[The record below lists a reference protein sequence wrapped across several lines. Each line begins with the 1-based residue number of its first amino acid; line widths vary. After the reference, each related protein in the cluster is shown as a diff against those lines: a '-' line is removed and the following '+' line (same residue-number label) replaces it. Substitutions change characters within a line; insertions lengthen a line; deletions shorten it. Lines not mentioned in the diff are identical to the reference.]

1 MKSEMRIPSRDLRRR
16 LAAIAIFLLGLAS
29 AIPVAAATKPNIL
42 FLFADDQCYETIA
55 ALGHTDIETPNLDR
69 LVRAGTT
76 FTHAYNMGAWHGAV
90 CVASRTMLNTGRS
103 VWRSRALEPKL
114 ADEVKAGRFWSQ
126 LLKTAGYETYMS
138 GKWHVQADATKVFD
152 HVVHVRPGMPN
163 QTPEGYYRPIDGK
176 PDKWS
181 PYDPKFEGFWKGGR
195 HWSEVLADDAEGF
208 LRQAATKEDPFFMY
222 VAFNAPHDPRQSP
235 KEFVDRYPLDRIKV
249 PRSYLPEYP
258 HGEGMGSGRDL
269 RDEQLANWPRT
280 EHAVKVH
287 RQEYYAIITHMDAQI
302 GRILDALEAT
312 GKADNTHIFFTADH
326 GLAVG
331 HHGLLGK
338 QNMYE
343 HSLRPPLIVAGPGIP
358 RGRRIEARVYLQDI
372 MPTTLE
378 LAGAPVPDHVEFR
391 SLLPLIRG
399 GRSEQ
404 YDAIYGAYRDDRQR
418 AIIRDDFKLIHYPA
432 IGVFRLFDLK
442 GDPLEMRDLV
452 AEPAQAARVKSLKT
466 ELLKLQKEMG
476 DPLVAGR

>member
-1 MKSEMRIPSRDLRRR
+1 MRIPSRDLRRR

-208 LRQAATKEDPFFMY
+208 LRQAATKEDPFFM
-222 VAFNAPHDPRQSP
+222 
-235 KEFVDRYPLDRIKV
+235 
-249 PRSYLPEYP
+249 
-258 HGEGMGSGRDL
+258 
-269 RDEQLANWPRT
+269 
-280 EHAVKVH
+280 
-287 RQEYYAIITHMDAQI
+287 
-302 GRILDALEAT
+302 
-312 GKADNTHIFFTADH
+312 
-326 GLAVG
+326 
-331 HHGLLGK
+331 
-338 QNMYE
+338 
-343 HSLRPPLIVAGPGIP
+343 
-358 RGRRIEARVYLQDI
+358 
-372 MPTTLE
+372 
-378 LAGAPVPDHVEFR
+378 
-391 SLLPLIRG
+391 
-399 GRSEQ
+399 
-404 YDAIYGAYRDDRQR
+404 
-418 AIIRDDFKLIHYPA
+418 
-432 IGVFRLFDLK
+432 
-442 GDPLEMRDLV
+442 
-452 AEPAQAARVKSLKT
+452 
-466 ELLKLQKEMG
+466 
-476 DPLVAGR
+476 